1 MKNQTKLELGAV
13 LLFAVLL
20 LLSKVNVLS
29 GVFHLFYAVIL
40 ALYFFPIRL
49 LLNKNKEMSIL
60 NGVSAYVISASICL
74 LSIATFMSSKYDMLI
89 GALAVF
95 TILNLLGI
103 FYYFSKKNNGLAWLH
118 FAAHAT
124 LGMYFF

>member
-40 ALYFFPIRL
+40 AFYFFPIRL
-49 LLNKNKEMSIL
+49 LLNRNKEMSIP
-60 NGVSAYVISASICL
+60 NGVSSYVISASICL
-74 LSIATFMSSKYDMLI
+74 LSITTFMSSKYDILI

-95 TILNLLGI
+95 TLLNLFGT

-118 FAAHAT
+118 VAAHAT